1 MTRSAKKYGQ
11 RKSGKKKRPIKNA
24 DQRGEGA
31 GRERAWKGNR
41 KSAALKR
48 RGLEEEGLGKG
59 GAWKRRSLEEKG
71 FGKGGGGVGKGE
83 AWEGRGLEEKGG

>member
-71 FGKGGGGVGKGE
+71 FGKGGGVGKGE
-83 AWEGRGLEEKGG
+83 AWKGRGLEEKGG